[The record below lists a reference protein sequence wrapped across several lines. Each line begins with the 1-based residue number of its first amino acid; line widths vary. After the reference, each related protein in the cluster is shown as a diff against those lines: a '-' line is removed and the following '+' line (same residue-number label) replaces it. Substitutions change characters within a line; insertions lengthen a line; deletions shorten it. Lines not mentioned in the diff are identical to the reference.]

1 MPKGVLDNKGVIAA
15 LQEVA
20 LLLELK
26 DENPFKVKAYSNA
39 ARSIE
44 ILEKDLIRMIQEGRL
59 KEIKGVGDA
68 IAHHITELVTTGKL
82 QLLEELRNSI
92 PPGHLEMLKIP
103 GLGPKKIKTLYNAL
117 DTKTI
122 GELEYACSENRLV
135 ELEGFGQKTQEKILQ
150 GIQQIKKYQGRY
162 LFGGRPI

>member
-44 ILEKDLIRMIQEGRL
+44 IL
-59 KEIKGVGDA
+59 
-68 IAHHITELVTTGKL
+68 
-82 QLLEELRNSI
+82 
-92 PPGHLEMLKIP
+92 
-103 GLGPKKIKTLYNAL
+103 KKI
-117 DTKTI
+117 
-122 GELEYACSENRLV
+122 
-135 ELEGFGQKTQEKILQ
+135 
-150 GIQQIKKYQGRY
+150 
-162 LFGGRPI
+162 